1 MRIVA
6 RNYDFAGAVPFNTE
20 DIVGLT
26 PLVSTA
32 TVQYVS
38 VLRPPAIVVSNH
50 KIDFI

>member
-6 RNYDFAGAVPFNTE
+6 RNYDFAGAAPFNTE

-32 TVQYVS
+32 NTQYVS
-38 VLRPPAIVVSNH
+38 VLRLLAIVV
-50 KIDFI
+50 